1 MSKSSGGTA
10 MRIIFVRHG
19 EPDYDNDI
27 LTPNGIRQ
35 AESTSARI
43 KDEGISAVYSSPMG
57 RARQTASYT
66 ASALGLEVKTLDFMH
81 EIDWGGVNG
90 APLEYDGHPWTLA
103 FELYADAPEY
113 AEGSRWREHH
123 FFRDNIC
130 TSYYDSV
137 SSKLDAFLETYGL
150 RREGGCYRALRECSD
165 TIALFAHGGSGA
177 VLFSHLLGLPFPF
190 VLTSLPYG
198 VCSVSIFDLT
208 PQSKDIVVPRLEL
221 FNEMGHL
228 GDVRQ
233 EKLRFEK

>member
-1 MSKSSGGTA
+1 MFTAPPLILAEEFFVPRKHNIMMSKSSGETA

-27 LTPNGIRQ
+27 LTPNGVRQ

-43 KDEGISAVYSSPMG
+43 KDEGIS
-57 RARQTASYT
+57 
-66 ASALGLEVKTLDFMH
+66 
-81 EIDWGGVNG
+81 
-90 APLEYDGHPWTLA
+90 
-103 FELYADAPEY
+103 
-113 AEGSRWREHH
+113 
-123 FFRDNIC
+123 
-130 TSYYDSV
+130 
-137 SSKLDAFLETYGL
+137 
-150 RREGGCYRALRECSD
+150 
-165 TIALFAHGGSGA
+165 A